1 MLWYERVP
9 LPSISTNA
17 THGTAWTNTIS
28 VDDMAAVVAQ
38 FRLGAEIPGF
48 RSFFPLPLCHIGCPT
63 RLFATD
69 MPAMPSSPRSDME
82 TDLTK
87 LSSPR
92 IFLVRMLV
100 FLVLC
105 ALIGIVLY
113 KQIVVAFFANP
124 GLNALIGAVL
134 LIGIIL
140 SFRQVIRL
148 YPEVRWVNN
157 FRIADPGL
165 AVDRRPTLLAPMA
178 AILGGERSGRMSISQ
193 QTMRHLLDSIAT
205 RLDEARDIS
214 RYMTGLLVF
223 LGLLGTFWGLIET
236 VGSVGKVIDGL
247 KVGGDAGA
255 LFDTLKEGL
264 AAPLGG
270 MGISFSSSLFGLAG
284 SLILGFLDL
293 QSSQAQNRFYT
304 DLEDWLATTVRE
316 YSSGDGGAVAV
327 AGGSGNLQH
336 AIERL
341 RVAVEE
347 GAGTRGTTAAM
358 ANLAEAIQGLVAHM
372 RTEQQMIREWAD
384 GQGEQNREIK
394 RLLERL
400 ARQPEKS

>member
-1 MLWYERVP
+1 
-9 LPSISTNA
+9 
-17 THGTAWTNTIS
+17 
-28 VDDMAAVVAQ
+28 
-38 FRLGAEIPGF
+38 
-48 RSFFPLPLCHIGCPT
+48 
-63 RLFATD
+63 
-69 MPAMPSSPRSDME
+69 MPASPSSRSAIVDVE
-82 TDLTK
+82 LNK

-105 ALIGIVLY
+105 ALVMVVLY
-113 KQIVVAFFANP
+113 RQIIQAFFANP
-124 GLNALIGAVL
+124 GLNALIGLVL
-134 LIGIIL
+134 LVGIIL
-140 SFRQVIRL
+140 AFRQVIRL
-148 YPEVRWVNN
+148 YPEVSWVNN

-165 AVDRRPTLLAPMA
+165 AVDRHPTLLAPMA
-178 AILGGERSGRMSISQ
+178 AILGGERTGRMTITQ

-236 VGSVGKVIDGL
+236 VGSVGDVIRDL

-255 LFDTLKEGL
+255 LFDTLKQGL
-264 AAPLGG
+264 ARPLGG

-316 YSSGDGGAVAV
+316 YGGGDAAGDLGGA
-327 AGGSGNLQH
+327 
-336 AIERL
+336 IDRL
-341 RVAVEE
+341 RAAVEE
-347 GAGTRGTTAAM
+347 GGGNRSTTTAM

-394 RLLERL
+394 KLLERL
-400 ARQPEKS
+400 ARESEKS

>member
-1 MLWYERVP
+1 
-9 LPSISTNA
+9 
-17 THGTAWTNTIS
+17 
-28 VDDMAAVVAQ
+28 
-38 FRLGAEIPGF
+38 
-48 RSFFPLPLCHIGCPT
+48 
-63 RLFATD
+63 
-69 MPAMPSSPRSDME
+69 
-82 TDLTK
+82 
-87 LSSPR
+87 
-92 IFLVRMLV
+92 
-100 FLVLC
+100 VLC
-105 ALIGIVLY
+105 ALVTVVLY
-113 KQIVVAFFANP
+113 RQIIAAFFANP

-134 LIGIIL
+134 LIGILL

-148 YPEVRWVNN
+148 YPEVAWVNS

-165 AVDRRPTLLAPMA
+165 AIDRHPTLLAPMA
-178 AILGGERSGRMSISQ
+178 AILGGERSGRMTISQ

-236 VGSVGKVIDGL
+236 VGSVGKIIDGL

-264 AAPLGG
+264 AAPLAG

-293 QSSQAQNRFYT
+293 QSSQAQNRLYT
-304 DLEDWLATTVRE
+304 DLEDWLASTVRE
-316 YSSGDGGAVAV
+316 YSREGTGGELQGAV
-327 AGGSGNLQH
+327 
-336 AIERL
+336 ERL
-341 RVAVEE
+341 RASLEDS
-347 GAGTRGTTAAM
+347 GAGRGTTAAM

-394 RLLERL
+394 KLLERL
-400 ARQPEKS
+400 ARQPEKG

>member
-1 MLWYERVP
+1 
-9 LPSISTNA
+9 
-17 THGTAWTNTIS
+17 
-28 VDDMAAVVAQ
+28 MA
-38 FRLGAEIPGF
+38 LG
-48 RSFFPLPLCHIGCPT
+48 
-63 RLFATD
+63 
-69 MPAMPSSPRSDME
+69 PSSRSAME
-82 TDLTK
+82 IELNK

-105 ALIGIVLY
+105 ALVMIVLY
-113 KQIVVAFFANP
+113 RQIIQAFFANP
-124 GLNALIGAVL
+124 GLNALIGLVL
-134 LIGIIL
+134 LVGIIL

-148 YPEVRWVNN
+148 YPEVSWVNN
-157 FRIADPGL
+157 FRVADPGL
-165 AVDRRPTLLAPMA
+165 AVARHPILLAPMA
-178 AILGGERSGRMSISQ
+178 AILGGERTGRMTISQ

-236 VGSVGKVIDGL
+236 VGSVGQVIHDL

-255 LFDTLKEGL
+255 LFDTLKQGL
-264 AAPLGG
+264 ARPLGG

-304 DLEDWLATTVRE
+304 DLEDWLATPVRE
-316 YSSGDGGAVAV
+316 YGGSDSPSGD
-327 AGGSGNLQH
+327 LQG

-341 RVAVEE
+341 RAAVEE
-347 GAGTRGTTAAM
+347 GGGNRSTSAAM
-358 ANLAEAIQGLVAHM
+358 SNLAEAIQGLVAHM

-400 ARQPEKS
+400 ARQPEKN

>member
-1 MLWYERVP
+1 
-9 LPSISTNA
+9 
-17 THGTAWTNTIS
+17 
-28 VDDMAAVVAQ
+28 
-38 FRLGAEIPGF
+38 
-48 RSFFPLPLCHIGCPT
+48 
-63 RLFATD
+63 
-69 MPAMPSSPRSDME
+69 ME
-82 TDLTK
+82 LEFTK
-87 LSSPR
+87 LAPPR

-105 ALIGIVLY
+105 TLIMVVLY
-113 KQIVVAFFANP
+113 KQIIAAFFANP
-124 GLNALIGAVL
+124 GLNALIGLVL
-134 LIGIIL
+134 LIGIVL

-148 YPEVRWVNN
+148 YPEVAWVNN

-165 AVDRRPTLLAPMA
+165 AIARHPTLLAPMA
-178 AILGGERSGRMSISQ
+178 AILGGERSGRITISQ

-205 RLDEARDIS
+205 RLDEVRDIS

-236 VGSVGKVIDGL
+236 VGSVGHVIDGL

-304 DLEDWLATTVRE
+304 DLEDWLASTVGN
-316 YSSGDGGAVAV
+316 YSGETGPSGDLQAAVD
-327 AGGSGNLQH
+327 
-336 AIERL
+336 RL
-341 RVAVEE
+341 RVALEE
-347 GAGTRGTTAAM
+347 GGNNKSTTTAM
-358 ANLAEAIQGLVAHM
+358 ANLAEAIQGLVSHM

-394 RLLERL
+394 RLLERI

>member
-1 MLWYERVP
+1 MHSA
-9 LPSISTNA
+9 PSAS
-17 THGTAWTNTIS
+17 S
-28 VDDMAAVVAQ
+28 KM
-38 FRLGAEIPGF
+38 EIE
-48 RSFFPLPLCHIGCPT
+48 LN
-63 RLFATD
+63 
-69 MPAMPSSPRSDME
+69 
-82 TDLTK
+82 K

-105 ALIGIVLY
+105 ALVTIVLY
-113 KQIVVAFFANP
+113 KQIVIAFFANP

-134 LIGIIL
+134 LIGTIL

-148 YPEVRWVNN
+148 YPEVAWVNN

-165 AVDRRPTLLAPMA
+165 AIERYPTLLAPMA
-178 AILGGERSGRMSISQ
+178 AILGKERTGRMSISQ

-304 DLEDWLATTVRE
+304 DLEDWLASTVRE
-316 YSSGDGGAVAV
+316 YSGETVPQASGGEIQAAV
-327 AGGSGNLQH
+327 
-336 AIERL
+336 ERL
-341 RVAVEE
+341 RLALEE
-347 GAGTRGTTAAM
+347 GGGSRGTSTAM

-394 RLLERL
+394 KLLDRL
-400 ARQPEKS
+400 ARQPEQS

>member
-1 MLWYERVP
+1 MAKP
-9 LPSISTNA
+9 PAPI
-17 THGTAWTNTIS
+17 TA
-28 VDDMAAVVAQ
+28 
-38 FRLGAEIPGF
+38 AEV
-48 RSFFPLPLCHIGCPT
+48 
-63 RLFATD
+63 
-69 MPAMPSSPRSDME
+69 E
-82 TDLTK
+82 VTK

-100 FLVLC
+100 FLILC
-105 ALIGIVLY
+105 GLVATVLY
-113 KQIVVAFFANP
+113 KQIWAAFLANP
-124 GLNALIGAVL
+124 GLNALIGAVM

-148 YPEVRWVNN
+148 YPEVSWVNS
-157 FRIADPGL
+157 FRISDPGL

-178 AILGGERSGRMSISQ
+178 AILSNRSGRMSISQ

-247 KVGGDAGA
+247 KVGGEAGA
-255 LFDTLKEGL
+255 IFDSLKEGL

-304 DLEDWLATTVRE
+304 DLEDWLAETVRE
-316 YSSGDGGAVAV
+316 YTGDGTAAY
-327 AGGSGNLQH
+327 
-336 AIERL
+336 
-341 RVAVEE
+341 
-347 GAGTRGTTAAM
+347 GAGTMTPAKDLGPIMDKLHATIENMGSTRATTTAM
-358 ANLAEAIQGLVAHM
+358 ANLAEAIQGLVHHM
-372 RTEQQMIREWAD
+372 RSEQQMIREWAD
-384 GQGEQNREIK
+384 GQGEQNREIRK
-394 RLLERL
+394 LLERL
-400 ARQPEKS
+400 AREPEKN

>member
-1 MLWYERVP
+1 M
-9 LPSISTNA
+9 
-17 THGTAWTNTIS
+17 
-28 VDDMAAVVAQ
+28 
-38 FRLGAEIPGF
+38 EI
-48 RSFFPLPLCHIGCPT
+48 
-63 RLFATD
+63 
-69 MPAMPSSPRSDME
+69 E
-82 TDLTK
+82 LTK

-100 FLVLC
+100 FLMLC
-105 ALIGIVLY
+105 ALVAVVLY
-113 KQIVVAFFANP
+113 KQIVTAFFANP
-124 GLNALIGAVL
+124 GLNALIGLVL
-134 LIGIIL
+134 LIGTIL
-140 SFRQVIRL
+140 AFRQVIRL
-148 YPEVRWVNN
+148 YPEVSWVNN

-165 AVDRRPTLLAPMA
+165 AIERRPTLLAPMA
-178 AILGGERSGRMSISQ
+178 AILGGERTGRMSISQ

-304 DLEDWLATTVRE
+304 DLEDWLASTVRE
-316 YSSGDGGAVAV
+316 YSGETTGAGMTGD
-327 AGGSGNLQH
+327 LQN
-336 AIERL
+336 ALERL
-341 RVAVEE
+341 RSTMEE
-347 GAGTRGTTAAM
+347 GGPNRGTTAAM

-384 GQGEQNREIK
+384 GQGEQNRDIK
-394 RLLERL
+394 KLLERI

>member
-1 MLWYERVP
+1 MP
-9 LPSISTNA
+9 QGPSA
-17 THGTAWTNTIS
+17 
-28 VDDMAAVVAQ
+28 
-38 FRLGAEIPGF
+38 
-48 RSFFPLPLCHIGCPT
+48 
-63 RLFATD
+63 
-69 MPAMPSSPRSDME
+69 RSDME
-82 TDLTK
+82 IELSK

-105 ALIGIVLY
+105 GLVMVVLY
-113 KQIVVAFFANP
+113 KQIVTAFFANP

-148 YPEVRWVNN
+148 YPEVAWVNN

-165 AVDRRPTLLAPMA
+165 AIERRPTLLAPMA
-178 AILGGERSGRMSISQ
+178 AILGGERTGRMSISQ

-236 VGSVGKVIDGL
+236 VGSVGKVIEGL
-247 KVGGDAGA
+247 KVGGDSGA

-304 DLEDWLATTVRE
+304 DLEDWLASTVRE
-316 YSSGDGGAVAV
+316 YSGEGSTAPGVSGE
-327 AGGSGNLQH
+327 LQQ
-336 AIERL
+336 AMERL
-341 RVAVEE
+341 RAVVEE
-347 GAGTRGTTAAM
+347 GGNNRGTTAAM

-394 RLLERL
+394 KLLERI

>member
-1 MLWYERVP
+1 
-9 LPSISTNA
+9 
-17 THGTAWTNTIS
+17 
-28 VDDMAAVVAQ
+28 
-38 FRLGAEIPGF
+38 
-48 RSFFPLPLCHIGCPT
+48 
-63 RLFATD
+63 
-69 MPAMPSSPRSDME
+69 MPSGPSSRSAME
-82 TDLTK
+82 VELSK

-100 FLVLC
+100 FLVVC
-105 ALIGIVLY
+105 ALITVVLY

-124 GLNALIGAVL
+124 GLNALIGFVL
-134 LIGIIL
+134 LVGIIL
-140 SFRQVIRL
+140 CFRQVVRL
-148 YPEVRWVNN
+148 YPEVAWVNN

-165 AVDRRPTLLAPMA
+165 ALARHPTLLAPMA
-178 AILGGERSGRMSISQ
+178 AILGGERTGRMTISQ

-304 DLEDWLATTVRE
+304 DLEDWLASTVRE
-316 YSSGDGGAVAV
+316 YATEGTGGVSGDLQLAMEKLRAV
-327 AGGSGNLQH
+327 
-336 AIERL
+336 
-341 RVAVEE
+341 VEE
-347 GAGTRGTTAAM
+347 GGATRNATSAM

-372 RTEQQMIREWAD
+372 RSEQQMIREWAD
-384 GQGEQNREIK
+384 GQGEQNKEIK

>member
-1 MLWYERVP
+1 M
-9 LPSISTNA
+9 A
-17 THGTAWTNTIS
+17 TA
-28 VDDMAAVVAQ
+28 
-38 FRLGAEIPGF
+38 
-48 RSFFPLPLCHIGCPT
+48 
-63 RLFATD
+63 
-69 MPAMPSSPRSDME
+69 PSSRSAIE
-82 TDLTK
+82 IELTK

-105 ALIGIVLY
+105 GLIATVLY
-113 KQIVVAFFANP
+113 KQIVNAFFANP
-124 GLNALIGAVL
+124 GLNALIGGVL

-140 SFRQVIRL
+140 SFRQVVRL

-157 FRIADPGL
+157 FRISDPGL
-165 AVDRRPTLLAPMA
+165 AMDRRPTLLAPMA
-178 AILGGERSGRMSISQ
+178 AILGGERTGRMSISQ

-247 KVGGDAGA
+247 KVGGESGA

-264 AAPLGG
+264 AAPLAG

-284 SLILGFLDL
+284 SLVLGFLDL

-304 DLEDWLATTVRE
+304 DLEDWLASTVTE
-316 YSSGDGGAVAV
+316 YSGVPAIATAAAAGPAGA
-327 AGGSGNLQH
+327 SPELLD

-341 RVAVEE
+341 RRSVEDS
-347 GAGTRGTTAAM
+347 GGRSTSTAM
-358 ANLAEAIQGLVAHM
+358 ANLADAIQGLVSHM
-372 RTEQQMIREWAD
+372 RSEQEMIREWAD
-384 GQGEQNREIK
+384 GQGEQSKEIRK
-394 RLLERL
+394 LLERI
-400 ARQPEKS
+400 ARQPEKN

>member
-1 MLWYERVP
+1 MAN
-9 LPSISTNA
+9 PS
-17 THGTAWTNTIS
+17 
-28 VDDMAAVVAQ
+28 
-38 FRLGAEIPGF
+38 
-48 RSFFPLPLCHIGCPT
+48 RS
-63 RLFATD
+63 
-69 MPAMPSSPRSDME
+69 AME
-82 TDLTK
+82 LEFTK
-87 LSSPR
+87 LAPPR
-92 IFLVRMLV
+92 IFLVRMVV

-105 ALIGIVLY
+105 ALIAVVLY
-113 KQIVVAFFANP
+113 RQIITAFLANP
-124 GLNALIGAVL
+124 GLNALIGLVL
-134 LIGIIL
+134 LVGIIL
-140 SFRQVIRL
+140 SFRQVVRL
-148 YPEVRWVNN
+148 YPEISWVNN
-157 FRIADPGL
+157 FRVADPGL
-165 AVDRRPTLLAPMA
+165 AIARHPTLLAPMA
-178 AILGGERSGRMSISQ
+178 AILGGERSGRVSISQ

-293 QSSQAQNRFYT
+293 QSSGAQNRFYT
-304 DLEDWLATTVRE
+304 DLEDWLATTVRGYAGE
-316 YSSGDGGAVAV
+316 TGASGDLQAAVDRLRIAMEDGGGAKA
-327 AGGSGNLQH
+327 
-336 AIERL
+336 
-341 RVAVEE
+341 
-347 GAGTRGTTAAM
+347 TTAAM
-358 ANLAEAIQGLVAHM
+358 ANLAEAIQGLVSHM

-384 GQGEQNREIK
+384 GQGEQNSEIK
-394 RLLERL
+394 KLLERL